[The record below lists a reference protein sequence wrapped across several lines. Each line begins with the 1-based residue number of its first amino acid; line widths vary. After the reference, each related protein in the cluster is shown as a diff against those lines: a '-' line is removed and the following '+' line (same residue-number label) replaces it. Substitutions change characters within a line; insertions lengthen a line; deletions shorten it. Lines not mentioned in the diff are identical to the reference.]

1 MALEPYSRGGNK
13 FLDDPCYS
21 YLDLCMDHL
30 YFTIQAREKS
40 SAAMYNRDWHF
51 GFETSRF
58 RNFCPIFEGF
68 GFGFGKFGF
77 GKKVSVSVSK
87 KFGLGK
93 KSRSRFR
100 KIWSRKRKNPN
111 NKNSARNDVPNLGLG
126 PNWDQ
131 SPEMVPYKSQFCSQV
146 PNFILV
152 ARCQAKSNISL
163 INSTVNNN
171 KKHVIFNLIVFVIV
185 CFLSQRKC
193 PYLNA
198 FAECLLLN
206 NVI

>member
-1 MALEPYSRGGNK
+1 MS
-13 FLDDPCYS
+13 
-21 YLDLCMDHL
+21 DLGHWN
-30 YFTIQAREKS
+30 YHWYTAKNISIITISLKSEHQILTFRFRNSVSEKS
-40 SAAMYNRDWHF
+40 LGF
-51 GFETSRF
+51 GFE
-58 RNFCPIFEGF
+58 
-68 GFGFGKFGF
+68 
-77 GKKVSVSVSK
+77 KKVSVSVSK

-152 ARCQAKSNISL
+152 ARCQAKSNIPL
-163 INSTVNNN
+163 INNTVNNN

>member
-1 MALEPYSRGGNK
+1 MVSKL
-13 FLDDPCYS
+13 L
-21 YLDLCMDHL
+21 
-30 YFTIQAREKS
+30 
-40 SAAMYNRDWHF
+40 
-51 GFETSRF
+51 GFETFAKSLRVSVSVSEKKSRF
-58 RNFCPIFEGF
+58 RFRKNLVSEKSL
-68 GFGFGKFGF
+68 GFGKFGF
-77 GKKVSVSVSK
+77 GNKVSVSVSK
-87 KFGLGK
+87 KFGHGK

-100 KIWSRKRKNPN
+100 KIWSRKIKNPN
-111 NKNSARNDVPNLGLG
+111 NKNSALNDVPNLGL
-126 PNWDQ
+126 

-152 ARCQAKSNISL
+152 ARCQAKSSISL

>member
-1 MALEPYSRGGNK
+1 MTFWY
-13 FLDDPCYS
+13 
-21 YLDLCMDHL
+21 
-30 YFTIQAREKS
+30 
-40 SAAMYNRDWHF
+40 
-51 GFETSRF
+51 
-58 RNFCPIFEGF
+58 RNFSVSRLANFFPR
-68 GFGFGKFGF
+68 
-77 GKKVSVSVSK
+77 VSVSVLGNLNSEKSFGFK

-93 KSRSRFR
+93 KSRFQ

>member
-1 MALEPYSRGGNK
+1 MCQLPR
-13 FLDDPCYS
+13 
-21 YLDLCMDHL
+21 HL
-30 YFTIQAREKS
+30 GAQHDQLVNCAILL
-40 SAAMYNRDWHF
+40 
-51 GFETSRF
+51 GFETFAKSLRVSVSVSENLVSEKKSRF
-58 RNFCPIFEGF
+58 RFRKNLVSEKSL

-100 KIWSRKRKNPN
+100 KIWSRKIKNPN
-111 NKNSARNDVPNLGLG
+111 NKNSALNDVPNLGL
-126 PNWDQ
+126 

>member
-1 MALEPYSRGGNK
+1 MVPNK
-13 FLDDPCYS
+13 SQFCSQVPNFISKDV
-21 YLDLCMDHL
+21 
-30 YFTIQAREKS
+30 EK
-40 SAAMYNRDWHF
+40 
-51 GFETSRF
+51 SRF
-58 RNFCPIFEGF
+58 RSRSRDFCQIFEGF
-68 GFGFGKFGF
+68 GFGFEKFGL

-87 KFGLGK
+87 KIGLGK

-100 KIWSRKRKNPN
+100 KIWSRKIKNPK
-111 NKNSARNDVPNLGLG
+111 NKNSALNDVPNLGL
-126 PNWDQ
+126 

>member
-1 MALEPYSRGGNK
+1 MGCEATDS
-13 FLDDPCYS
+13 
-21 YLDLCMDHL
+21 
-30 YFTIQAREKS
+30 
-40 SAAMYNRDWHF
+40 RDWHF

-58 RNFCPIFEGF
+58 RNFCQIFE

-100 KIWSRKRKNPN
+100 KIWSRKIKNPN
-111 NKNSARNDVPNLGLG
+111 NKNSALNDVPNLGL
-126 PNWDQ
+126 

-152 ARCQAKSNISL
+152 ARCQAKSNIPL
-163 INSTVNNN
+163 INNTVNNN

>member
-1 MALEPYSRGGNK
+1 MFMTAVTMMMKTVMTEIDISISKL
-13 FLDDPCYS
+13 
-21 YLDLCMDHL
+21 LC
-30 YFTIQAREKS
+30 
-40 SAAMYNRDWHF
+40 
-51 GFETSRF
+51 FETFANFLRVLVSENLVSEKKSQFRF
-58 RNFCPIFEGF
+58 RK
-68 GFGFGKFGF
+68 KF
-77 GKKVSVSVSK
+77 SVSVSK

-100 KIWSRKRKNPN
+100 KIWSRNIKNPN
-111 NKNSARNDVPNLGLG
+111 NKNSALNDVPNLGL
-126 PNWDQ
+126 
-131 SPEMVPYKSQFCSQV
+131 SPEIVPYKSQFCSQV

-152 ARCQAKSNISL
+152 ARCQAKSNIPL
-163 INSTVNNN
+163 INNTVNNN

>member
-1 MALEPYSRGGNK
+1 MGKKVSVSKK
-13 FLDDPCYS
+13 FCLGKSLD
-21 YLDLCMDHL
+21 
-30 YFTIQAREKS
+30 
-40 SAAMYNRDWHF
+40 
-51 GFETSRF
+51 
-58 RNFCPIFEGF
+58 
-68 GFGFGKFGF
+68 FGKFGF
-77 GKKVSVSVSK
+77 GTKVSVSGSK
-87 KFGLGK
+87 IIGLRK
-93 KSRSRFR
+93 KSRSRFW
-100 KIWSRKRKNPN
+100 KIWSQKRKNPN